1 MNLENPK
8 KKKKKKNQKSKET
21 PLTHNWFCQA
31 NHNNN
36 DKTLREVVCKKG
48 ERSNKKEQRLKRSNK
63 VSRQ

>member
-36 DKTLREVVCKKG
+36 DNNI
-48 ERSNKKEQRLKRSNK
+48 ERGGMQKRRK
-63 VSRQ
+63 F